1 MSIFRRTD
9 SSEKMHHAT
18 HGKALTRHI
27 HTFRKVTKIVLDLEI
42 PDEQVRPRIFEA
54 VPQARLQAV
63 HDESGTTARPEDGQ
77 AFDLLDH
84 HYSFLRQF
92 LPDLL
97 TALEFT
103 GTSAAKPVLRA
114 IEALKRRDVEGRRR
128 LPPDAPKDVL
138 PDDWS

>member
-77 AFDLLDH
+77 AFDLLHH

-92 LPDLL
+92 LPAPLPAL
-97 TALEFT
+97 PFTRTSPAQPRPPALE
-103 GTSAAKPVLRA
+103 A
-114 IEALKRRDVEGRRR
+114 
-128 LPPDAPKDVL
+128 
-138 PDDWS
+138 